1 MEQKK
6 RTISFSF
13 LDAAYNH
20 FIIHEF
26 FLNRL
31 FSIPG
36 SNLTVRLKTHMI
48 ISVHLRKCAGSSFRK
63 GLVQQYKNRLLL
75 DYGDEMGS
83 SWPSSIKKR
92 KASAVFAKKRAQKI
106 SKDFDIIHGHF
117 YPEKYDFLRSNS
129 QYITFMRDPVQ
140 RVLSNYFYL
149 KRKIDR
155 KHPDALIVNQL
166 GFSLEE
172 FANHPDN
179 KNVQAHCLQT
189 QDLKEYQFVGI
200 TEYYNCLLYTSPS
213 PRDATLSRMPSSA

>member
-1 MEQKK
+1 
-6 RTISFSF
+6 
-13 LDAAYNH
+13 
-20 FIIHEF
+20 
-26 FLNRL
+26 
-31 FSIPG
+31 
-36 SNLTVRLKTHMI
+36 
-48 ISVHLRKCAGSSFRK
+48 
-63 GLVQQYKNRLLL
+63 
-75 DYGDEMGS
+75 MGS

-117 YPEKYDFLRSNS
+117 YPEKYDFLGSNS

-140 RVLSNYFYL
+140 RILSNYFYL

-179 KNVQAHCLQT
+179 KNVQAHCLQS

-200 TEYYNCLLYTSPS
+200 TEHYNESLSALKQQMGIECPFVHSENVNQNAKSEYEVSAESIKVIEQCNQEDIKLYNIALD
-213 PRDATLSRMPSSA
+213 RLAI